1 MVTLAVTVTVNSAT
15 LRKVPG
21 MGIPVEMRRRPPVS
35 TLNWVERAIGP
46 AAQVVRVRRLRNAWA
61 SAMHAVDVED
71 GGGRHRL
78 VLRRWARTDI
88 TADPYVV
95 ENEAAALE
103 YASSAGL
110 PVPRL
115 VAADPKA
122 EACDAPALLMTR
134 LPGRDQLAPARLDPW
149 LDGLV
154 RALKAIHAVPP
165 PEPGDLFIPYE
176 TWNLGIVVAPPPW
189 SAQAGAWERAIEIV
203 EAGPPSGALADSSM
217 VLCHHDFHPG
227 NVLWR
232 RGKVSGLVD
241 WTHACRGPEAVA
253 HSHCRMELTRL
264 FGLDVADEFARRYGP
279 VPSLPWFDVAEAFG
293 TGDRPPE
300 AWRWAD
306 AGRPDLTR
314 DLLIEREDAFLLAA
328 LRRYA

>member
-1 MVTLAVTVTVNSAT
+1 MVTLADTVRWNSAT
-15 LRKVPG
+15 FWKVPG

-35 TLNWVERAIGP
+35 TLNWVERAIGRS
-46 AAQVVRVRRLRNAWA
+46 ARVVRVRRLHNAWA
-61 SAMHAVDVED
+61 SAMHSVDVDDD
-71 GGGRHRL
+71 GRRHRL

-88 TADPYVV
+88 PPDPYVV
-95 ENEAAALE
+95 ENEAAALDF
-103 YASSAGL
+103 AASAGL
-110 PVPRL
+110 AAPRL

-122 EACDAPALLMTR
+122 EACETPTLLMTR
-134 LPGRDQLAPARLDPW
+134 LPGRDQIAPARVDPW

-154 RALKAIHAVPP
+154 GALRAIHAVPA
-165 PEPGDLFIPYE
+165 PEPDDLVTPYE
-176 TWNLGIVVAPPPW
+176 TWNLGIVVEAPPW
-189 SAQAGAWERAIEIV
+189 SAHPDAWKRAIEIV
-203 EAGPPSGALADSSM
+203 EAGPPPGAMADNSM

-227 NVLWR
+227 NVLWH
-232 RGKVSGLVD
+232 RGRVSGVVD

-253 HSHCRMELTRL
+253 HAHCRMELTRL

-279 VPSLPWFDVAEAFG
+279 VNDLTWFDIAEAFG

-306 AGRPDLTR
+306 AGRPDLTSE
-314 DLLIEREDAFLLAA
+314 LLIEREDAFLLAA